1 MFGTRIKAA
10 IATAGA
16 ATAALVSLAP
26 AAAAP
31 ACHSSSGGIGTSGS
45 NCRTGGYVNP
55 FAGQRW
61 GPGRI
66 DMGIDLAPLRREPV
80 VAIGD
85 AKVLGS
91 DSRSGWP
98 GGHFIWYR
106 LLNGDHAGDIVFVA
120 EHLRRL
126 VPAGTVVRAGERIAT
141 AIPGS
146 PWTEWGWATRSG
158 ETRAAPCYYEGMPT
172 NSGREM
178 GRFLRSLGGKFIQRL
193 GPGPDWPSGRLC

>member
-1 MFGTRIKAA
+1 
-10 IATAGA
+10 
-16 ATAALVSLAP
+16 
-26 AAAAP
+26 
-31 ACHSSSGGIGTSGS
+31 
-45 NCRTGGYVNP
+45 
-55 FAGQRW
+55 
-61 GPGRI
+61 
-66 DMGIDLAPLRREPV
+66 MGIDLAPLRREPV

-126 VPAGTVVRAGERIAT
+126 VPTGTVVRAGERIAT